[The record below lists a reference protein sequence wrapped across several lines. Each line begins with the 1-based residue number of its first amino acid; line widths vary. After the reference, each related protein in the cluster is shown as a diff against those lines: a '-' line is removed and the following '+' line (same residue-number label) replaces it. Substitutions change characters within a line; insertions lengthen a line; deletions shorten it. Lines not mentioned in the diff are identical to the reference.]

1 MSAPLS
7 TTGPAQSRT
16 SLAYN
21 LAGIAVLV
29 LLMAVGLAYLVDRA
43 GRSSAPVQPALGD
56 GEIVQQ
62 TIAGRELDIP
72 AAWFRYGEQIKS
84 GFASQIDLRFLLQL
98 EPGMAPLPVGVTLLP
113 RSRARASS
121 ALLDA
126 VYLHQFED
134 GMKGGVPG
142 LVGKSL
148 VSRDGYAGETV
159 WYDPLSPVPFV
170 AKCAA
175 AVTPGRPDQC
185 LRTIHLQSGL
195 AAVLSF
201 DATAL
206 PSWRQFDQELALWLG
221 QIGAL

>member
-56 GEIVQQ
+56 GDIVQQ

-148 VSRDGYAGETV
+148 VARDGYAGETV

-170 AKCAA
+170 AKCAS